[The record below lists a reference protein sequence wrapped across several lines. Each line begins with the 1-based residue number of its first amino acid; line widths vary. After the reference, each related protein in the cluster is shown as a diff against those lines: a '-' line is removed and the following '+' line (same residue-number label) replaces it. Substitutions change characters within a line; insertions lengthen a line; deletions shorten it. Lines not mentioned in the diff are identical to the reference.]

1 MQAVSYSIKSTY
13 FYQFSTDFNRRLNL
27 VRDQVPYLKSSWQAF
42 CFQSKVSDQLLN
54 RVESGRSD
62 SYKIDYSRTPNTA
75 RDAKAR

>member
-1 MQAVSYSIKSTY
+1 
-13 FYQFSTDFNRRLNL
+13 
-27 VRDQVPYLKSSWQAF
+27 
-42 CFQSKVSDQLLN
+42 LLN